1 MKHKDSV
8 PPVYYPIFLNLRG
21 KKCVVVGGGKVALRK
36 VATLLDCG
44 ADITVISPKPHA
56 EISKL
61 FKNKAIRLVRRNYE
75 RGDLRR
81 AALSIAAT
89 HMKKINRKVAEESKK
104 NGTPVNVVDDAE
116 LSDFI
121 IPSSFRRGD
130 LSVAVSTSGMSPALA
145 KKIRAK
151 LEKKIGIE
159 YAYLLSLI
167 AEIRSE
173 IKKKGLRVSAK
184 TWQESLDLDSLIL
197 FLKAG
202 RHDEAKATLLGK
214 LKLTKKLSKNM

>member
-1 MKHKDSV
+1 MNLKESK
-8 PPVYYPIFLNLRG
+8 PGPYYPIFLNLQG
-21 KKCVVVGGGKVALRK
+21 KQCVVVGGGKVALRK
-36 VATLLDCG
+36 VTTLLDCG
-44 ADITVISPKPHA
+44 ADITVICPKPHA

-81 AALSIAAT
+81 AALSVAAT
-89 HMKKINRKVAEESKK
+89 HVKEINRKVAEESKK
-104 NGTPVNVVDDAE
+104 NGTLVNVVDDVE

-130 LSVAVSTSGMSPALA
+130 LSVAVSTSGMGPALA

-197 FLKAG
+197 LLKAG
-202 RHDEAKATLLGK
+202 RHDEAKATVLEK
-214 LKLTKKLSKNM
+214 LKPTKKLRKR

>member
-1 MKHKDSV
+1 MKDRDSK
-8 PPVYYPIFLNLRG
+8 PPAYYPIFLNLRG
-21 KKCVVVGGGKVALRK
+21 KKCVVVGGGRVALRK
-36 VATLLDCG
+36 VKTLLDCG

-61 FKNKAIRLVRRNYE
+61 FKNKAIQLVRRNYE
-75 RGDLRR
+75 PGDLRG

-89 HMKKINRKVAEESKK
+89 HVKKINRKVAEASKK
-104 NGTPVNVVDDAE
+104 NGSLVNVVDDSE
-116 LSDFI
+116 PSDFI

-151 LEKKIGIE
+151 LEKNIGIE

-202 RHDEAKATLLGK
+202 RHEEAKATLLGK
-214 LKLTKKLSKNM
+214 LKPAKKLRKR